1 MRLGVRSMVSNTEKP
16 GLAALRRQVEALER
30 GGRAA
35 APVLPFGMPAI
46 DRALPGGGLALGALH
61 ELSGTGPDEEDGA
74 VAAAFLAGILARL
87 TPERPVLWCHTAG
100 DLHAPGLALCG
111 LAPGRLILA
120 RARND
125 QEILWALEE
134 GLKTPALAAMVGELA
149 MVPAAAGRRL
159 QLAAEK
165 TGVTVFA
172 LRRWRT
178 AEAAAVQR
186 MVPLAAATRWRIGAV
201 ASAPVPGE
209 PGVGGPCW
217 QVDLWRCR
225 GGVPA
230 SWKVEA
236 CDATG
241 HVALSAELAD
251 RPAET
256 GRVRAAS

>member
-1 MRLGVRSMVSNTEKP
+1 MVDGTEKP
-16 GLAALRRQVEALER
+16 ELAALRRQVEALER
-30 GGRAA
+30 GGRAVSS
-35 APVLPFGMPAI
+35 VLPFGVPAI
-46 DRALPGGGLALGALH
+46 DRVLPGGGLALGALH
-61 ELSGTGPDEEDGA
+61 ELSGTGPDEEDGT

-87 TPERPVLWCHTAG
+87 APERPVLWCHTAG

-125 QEILWALEE
+125 QEVLWALEE

-149 MVPAAAGRRL
+149 MVPAAASRRL

-165 TGVTVFA
+165 TGVTAFA

-178 AEAAAVQR
+178 AEAAAQR
-186 MVPLAAATRWRIGAV
+186 MMPLAAVTRWRIGAV
-201 ASAPVPGE
+201 ASIPGSGE
-209 PGVGGPCW
+209 PGVGGPRW

-230 SWKVEA
+230 AWKVEA

-241 HVALSAELAD
+241 HVALFAELAD

-256 GRVRAAS
+256 GRRTAG